1 MTIVMAPRP
10 EIDRG
15 ATQAAL
21 DAARDVVRHRRWY
34 LDLADDRP
42 LPDAMQAAL
51 ERALV
56 ALDAAEAEHGRG

>member
-1 MTIVMAPRP
+1 MSDAA
-10 EIDRG
+10 

-34 LDLADDRP
+34 LDLPADRP
-42 LPDAMQAAL
+42 LPEALAAAL

-56 ALDAAEAEHGRG
+56 ALDAEDADRARG

>member
-1 MTIVMAPRP
+1 VTIVPAPRLGGG
-10 EIDRG
+10 RG

-34 LDLADDRP
+34 LDLSDDRP

-56 ALDAAEAEHGRG
+56 ALDAAEADLGRC